1 MFSQVQ
7 LLDFIYAYKITYG
20 YMPRMQT
27 GSLGEQR
34 ELMEG
39 QTGKGTQQRME
50 GDMSSVQHTC
60 VPGGKTE
67 HNTTVFPCQG
77 LHLGPSLCQAVSAT
91 MLSLVQL
98 CILLL
103 IPVLPWNT
111 VWRPKWLRQETGK
124 MALEWCEHIMY
135 PFNLFASQGPR
146 VSATVNVH
154 TSIPWGLL
162 GELVHRIFVSI
173 CSEGKKTGEFSK

>member
-1 MFSQVQ
+1 
-7 LLDFIYAYKITYG
+7 
-20 YMPRMQT
+20 
-27 GSLGEQR
+27 
-34 ELMEG
+34 
-39 QTGKGTQQRME
+39 
-50 GDMSSVQHTC
+50 
-60 VPGGKTE
+60 
-67 HNTTVFPCQG
+67 
-77 LHLGPSLCQAVSAT
+77 

-162 GELVHRIFVSI
+162 GELVHRILVSI
-173 CSEGKKTGEFSK
+173 PWQQLCGHSTGHVQEADLSSFWEWGFLGGTPLLLAGPA